1 MNTDRSHGFYLSVFI
16 RGNPWLLLRDAM
28 DRAHAPDQW
37 FAIDRY
43 HSTTGEE
50 LLQGFHRASVIRVT
64 EHGSEHDVVG
74 DVEVGVA
81 RRQAVGVS
89 GAGAHAANDTGHR

>member
-43 HSTTGEE
+43 HSTTREE

-74 DVEVGVA
+74 DVKVCVAGGQTFEVASVGA
-81 RRQAVGVS
+81 RT
-89 GAGAHAANDTGHR
+89 ANDAWHW